1 MDGPVTHQKDWR
13 VRPTA
18 VATERFVVS
27 AMPIGHKLDVSRPA
41 A

>member
-1 MDGPVTHQKDWR
+1 MDDPVTRQKDWM

-18 VATERFVVS
+18 VATGRLFVDP
-27 AMPIGHKLDVSRPA
+27 MPIWHKSGVSRPA

>member
-1 MDGPVTHQKDWR
+1 MDGPVTRQYDWI

-18 VATERFVVS
+18 AATERFVVS
-27 AMPIGHKLDVSRPA
+27 AMPIGHKLGVSRRA